1 MKKGT
6 KVVIQRD
13 ETKYRSRG
21 TWKQFRGKK
30 GVVTCEVRGAGPVE
44 YGVSFSG
51 GDSADAYFK
60 RYELTE
66 RK

>member
-1 MKKGT
+1 MRKGT
-6 KVVIQRD
+6 KVVIERD
-13 ETKYRSRG
+13 ESKYPATR

-30 GVVTCEVRGAGPVE
+30 GVVTCEVRGGGPIE

-60 RYELTE
+60 AYELTE

>member
-6 KVVIQRD
+6 KVVIERD
-13 ETKYRSRG
+13 ESKYPVTG
-21 TWKQFRGKK
+21 TWKRFRGKK
-30 GVVTCEVRGAGPVE
+30 GVVTCEVRGGGPIE

-60 RYELTE
+60 AYEMTE